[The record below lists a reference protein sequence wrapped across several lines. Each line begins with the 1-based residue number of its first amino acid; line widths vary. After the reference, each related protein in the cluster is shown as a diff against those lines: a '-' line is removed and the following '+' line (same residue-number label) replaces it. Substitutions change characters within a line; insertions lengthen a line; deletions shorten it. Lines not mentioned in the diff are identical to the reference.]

1 MPYVWFALI
10 CTIWG
15 SSFILDEA
23 GPRLLLSAGDR
34 HGSGGL
40 RGSGADA
47 GVAESRQAARL
58 CVGVISGCSSS
69 SFVTGFAWPYCL
81 QPVLIG
87 RHGSAFIGM
96 TVGFTPL
103 LTLMLGTV
111 MLGSRPTSRQVIGV
125 TGALLCLCVLMWD
138 GWQRAVPASDLALAF
153 SVPFTYALANNWIRR
168 SLSHIPSV
176 ELTLLCLAGC
186 GGILLPLALA
196 VPGPPEPTANDWL
209 IGVSCL
215 AALGVLGTGVATCL
229 FTRLIQEQGPLF
241 AAMVT
246 NLVPLFAIGWGWADA
261 ETITAAA
268 GPRDGGRPRDGAHR
282 PVRLSADRSGGRSRP
297 DSRHG

>member
-15 SSFILDEA
+15 SSFILMKRA
-23 GPRLLLSAGDR
+23 LVCCSPLAIGTGRVVFGAVVLTLVWRSLGKPSAVRRRD
-34 HGSGGL
+34 L
-40 RGSGADA
+40 
-47 GVAESRQAARL
+47 GVL
-58 CVGVISGCSSS
+58 FVVIL
-69 SFVTGFAWPYCL
+69 TGFAWPYCL

-138 GWQRAVPASDLALAF
+138 GWQRAVPTSDLALAF

-261 ETITAAA
+261 ETITLRQVLAMGGVLAMVLIVQYGSA
-268 GPRDGGRPRDGAHR
+268 QTAPAVGPVLTPAT
-282 PVRLSADRSGGRSRP
+282 AD
-297 DSRHG
+297 